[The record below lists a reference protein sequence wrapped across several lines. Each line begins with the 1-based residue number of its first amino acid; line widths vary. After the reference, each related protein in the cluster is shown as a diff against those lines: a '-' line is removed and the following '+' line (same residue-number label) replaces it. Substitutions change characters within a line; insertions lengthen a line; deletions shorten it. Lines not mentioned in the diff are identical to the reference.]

1 MLNMPHF
8 QEVYANEIERI
19 AKEAN
24 AFRALD
30 ASPLN
35 TARGTLVTLAASGS
49 THLFAD
55 TAVSDD
61 GSDAGVPDPA
71 IAAYY
76 ANIIDVM
83 LFRAISREGGAT

>member
-1 MLNMPHF
+1 MLNF

-19 AKEAN
+19 AREAN
-24 AFRALD
+24 ALRALD

-35 TARGTLVTLAASGS
+35 TARGALVTLAASGS
-49 THLFAD
+49 AHMFAD

-61 GSDAGVPDPA
+61 GSDAGATDPV

-83 LFRAISREGGAT
+83 LYRAITRKGGAK